1 MDTNYKSKHRDT
13 KNFTENTVNSNNFSV
28 TSVVKNKSNKM
39 KDKFL
44 KIFTFLIFGIGFSQ
58 TPISL
63 ESAINKALNNNLAIK
78 DGTLKVQYQEKMQ
91 RSATVIDPLMISG
104 EIGQMNSAYVDNKF
118 SVSQTIRLPKFYNS
132 QKKVLAEEY
141 KNSML
146 QLDVHKWQL
155 KKEISLIYNELKYLD
170 EKKKLLKKADSIFSQ
185 YYKRAELRLK
195 KGESNL
201 LEKATAENLRSQAE
215 LQLNA
220 LEKDR
225 EIALQKFNFL
235 INDGTFYQNDKEK
248 YTVLDINNLGEN
260 FSGNPIILKQLEQE
274 KNIQNA
280 KLLAEKSKLTP
291 SFNIG
296 YNNMSMYGTGADD
309 KFYERSARFHSGMVG
324 IGLPVFNSAQKSV
337 IEAQKINQ
345 QIAENNYQL
354 GSLKLKN
361 QYTQNFNLYQKLTNE
376 ISYYQ
381 KTGLANSESILKTA
395 NNQYYNGEINY
406 LEWTLLVNQAFEI
419 ENKYT
424 DRLKELNDII
434 IEINALKSEN

>member
-1 MDTNYKSKHRDT
+1 
-13 KNFTENTVNSNNFSV
+13 
-28 TSVVKNKSNKM
+28 
-39 KDKFL
+39 
-44 KIFTFLIFGIGFSQ
+44 
-58 TPISL
+58 
-63 ESAINKALNNNLAIK
+63 
-78 DGTLKVQYQEKMQ
+78 
-91 RSATVIDPLMISG
+91 
-104 EIGQMNSAYVDNKF
+104 MNSAYVDNKF

-141 KNSML
+141 KNSTL
-146 QLDVHKWQL
+146 QLDVHKWQI

-296 YNNMSMYGTGADD
+296 YNNMSMYGNGADD